1 MNLGVKHAC
10 PYNNNGAR
18 AHTTTLKEEGAWAR
32 VGRVDG
38 GGGDRW
44 RRIWIS
50 EWMDGWMLVGCVS
63 FCGICMSRSRTVETR
78 TGVIVR
84 ETNGGTTDN
93 SSPQF
98 LENKTVASAMSN
110 STLLPGCRRTLE
122 QVPQIGNE
130 AKIYQMKLRA
140 ASGRAVSHFGVLAAV
155 EIAVVL

>member
-1 MNLGVKHAC
+1 
-10 PYNNNGAR
+10 
-18 AHTTTLKEEGAWAR
+18 
-32 VGRVDG
+32 
-38 GGGDRW
+38 
-44 RRIWIS
+44 
-50 EWMDGWMLVGCVS
+50 
-63 FCGICMSRSRTVETR
+63 MSRSRTVETR

-155 EIAVVL
+155 EIAVAL

>member
-1 MNLGVKHAC
+1 
-10 PYNNNGAR
+10 
-18 AHTTTLKEEGAWAR
+18 
-32 VGRVDG
+32 
-38 GGGDRW
+38 
-44 RRIWIS
+44 
-50 EWMDGWMLVGCVS
+50 MDVGWMRLLLRNMHEPITDCRDPNRRHSKGDE
-63 FCGICMSRSRTVETR
+63 R
-78 TGVIVR
+78 
-84 ETNGGTTDN
+84 GTTDN

-155 EIAVVL
+155 EIAVAL